1 MVWFFLML
9 VPVFAQS
16 NEVDLSPEW
25 RGKQFLVVRG
35 SEEALPP
42 LERINL
48 LIGRASQ
55 VCEYLKAPA
64 GRYRSYKAARV
75 NTKRVSSLGQEVAVL
90 EKRSGRFSVRGYRL
104 PKEDRSE
111 VLTAVRC
118 QGNP

>member
-1 MVWFFLML
+1 MVWLLILFPIFTQ
-9 VPVFAQS
+9 A
-16 NEVDLSPEW
+16 NEVDLTPEW

-48 LIGRASQ
+48 LISRASQ
-55 VCEYLKAPA
+55 VCEYLRAPA

-75 NTKRVSSLGQEVAVL
+75 KTSRVSSLGQEVAVL

-104 PKEDRSE
+104 SKEDRSE